1 MIIKN
6 LRQLFFLFMENR
18 FAKQHPTDPLSR
30 SPELLLHITVPP
42 VTPLQGHITEMFFI
56 VHEVV
61 EDVVVPHKS
70 KSFHDIQF
78 QCLYCLS

>member
-6 LRQLFFLFMENR
+6 LRQLFFGFIKII
-18 FAKQHPTDPLSR
+18 FAKQHPTDSLSR

-42 VTPLQGHITEMFFI
+42 VTPLQGHITEMSFI

-61 EDVVVPHKS
+61 EDVVVPHKF
-70 KSFHDIQF
+70 KSFHDILF
-78 QCLYCLS
+78 QC